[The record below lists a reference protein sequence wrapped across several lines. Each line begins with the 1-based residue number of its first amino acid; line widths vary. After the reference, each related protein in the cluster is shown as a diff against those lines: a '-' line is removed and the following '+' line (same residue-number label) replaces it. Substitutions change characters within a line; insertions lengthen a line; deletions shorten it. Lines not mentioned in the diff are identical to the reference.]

1 MSLAVIALLCL
12 QGFCLYHMAKTGR
25 PYWWI
30 WVIMIPVGAPVYVL
44 TQVLPDLRNDPGARR
59 AVRSVQ
65 RTIDPQRE
73 KKRIAAQLEVADTV
87 DNRLKLAA
95 ECLALGD
102 VLNAEELYLS
112 CLKGPHATDPDILL
126 GVARAQF
133 GRGDAA
139 AARKSLEKLIEANP
153 QFTSHDGHL
162 LYARSLEQLGDE
174 AAAMHEYETLA
185 SSYPGEEGRARYAM
199 LLKRANRTDDARTV
213 FQQILARAKVAPKYY
228 QRAQKEWIELAKEQL
243 RAT

>member
-12 QGFCLYHMAKTGR
+12 QGFCLCHMAKTGR

-73 KKRIAAQLEVADTV
+73 KKRIATQLEVADTV

-102 VLNAEELYLS
+102 VLSAEELYLS

-139 AARKSLEKLIEANP
+139 AARTTLEKAITVAEGLPPGQKSEKQIA
-153 QFTSHDGHL
+153 
-162 LYARSLEQLGDE
+162 
-174 AAAMHEYETLA
+174 TLKKK
-185 SSYPGEEGRARYAM
+185 
-199 LLKRANRTDDARTV
+199 LDALT
-213 FQQILARAKVAPKYY
+213 KS
-228 QRAQKEWIELAKEQL
+228 
-243 RAT
+243 